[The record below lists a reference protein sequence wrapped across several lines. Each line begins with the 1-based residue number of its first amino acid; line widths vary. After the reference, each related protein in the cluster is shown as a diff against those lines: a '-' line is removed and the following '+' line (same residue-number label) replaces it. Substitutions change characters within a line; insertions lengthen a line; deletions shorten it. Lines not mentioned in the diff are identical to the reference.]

1 VSVLKKKKFKI
12 YILVLIVI
20 TGLIIILFNDQGLF
34 EYFSLKSEINSLN
47 EKITKLEEENKR
59 LYSEIDSLK
68 NKIPAMIE
76 KTAREK
82 YGMMRKGEK
91 EIQVKE
97 K

>member
-1 VSVLKKKKFKI
+1 MAGIAV
-12 YILVLIVI
+12 
-20 TGLIIILFNDQGLF
+20 ILFNEQGVFAYLR
-34 EYFSLKSEINSLN
+34 LKSEINSLN
-47 EKITKLEEENKR
+47 EKISRLEEENKK

-91 EIQVKE
+91 EIRVEE